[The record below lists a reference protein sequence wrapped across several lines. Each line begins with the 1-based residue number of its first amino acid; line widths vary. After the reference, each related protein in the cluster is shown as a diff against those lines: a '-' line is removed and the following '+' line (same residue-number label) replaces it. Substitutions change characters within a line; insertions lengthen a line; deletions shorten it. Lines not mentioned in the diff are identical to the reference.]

1 MNDIRDIKRTIN
13 QEIVKKIFSNKSNAI
28 EFLSLYGYNSNELN
42 KLASKQ
48 LFNEIVKIWNYN
60 DARDKI
66 RSIFQSTPKFKNGL
80 RGEEII
86 NILIEEWKTLN
97 FGEIK
102 WPFSQGQFD
111 NFVQSINSE
120 NSTRDLKDEKVKTA
134 AVRYRR
140 IKELNTER
148 NDFLETLV
156 FLKNQNIIPTLSHN
170 RGVDFF
176 IDGISYDQKVARSP
190 TNEFKRDFGGNWK
203 QKAIDNP
210 ALVAQYLYQFQDEGR
225 FGASPRLLIV
235 YLDEEIT
242 PIRIKQ
248 IIENTSMEIPLKI
261 TFDFNHKSTGIQT
274 YKTESFVIL
283 LFN

>member
-13 QEIVKKIFSNKSNAI
+13 QDIVKKVFSNKPNAI
-28 EFLSLYGYNSNELN
+28 EFLELYGYNPKELQ
-42 KLASKQ
+42 KIASKD
-48 LFNEIVKIWNYN
+48 LFNEIVKIWNYH
-60 DARDKI
+60 DAKDKI
-66 RSIFQSTPKFKNGL
+66 RSIFKSKPKFANGL
-80 RGEEII
+80 KGEETI
-86 NILIEEWKTLN
+86 NILINEWNTLCL
-97 FGEIK
+97 GDIK

-111 NFVQSINSE
+111 NFVQSLNAE
-120 NSTRDLKDEKVKTA
+120 NSTREVKDEKVKAA

-190 TNEFKRDFGGNWK
+190 TNEFKRDFGENWK
-203 QKAIDNP
+203 QKAIENP

-242 PIRIKQ
+242 PLKIKQ
-248 IIENTSMEIPLKI
+248 IIDNTSLETPLEV
-261 TFDFNHKSTGIQT
+261 TFDFNHKSTGIRT
-274 YKTESFVIL
+274 YKTEAFVIL
-283 LFN
+283 LHN

>member
-13 QEIVKKIFSNKSNAI
+13 QEIVKKIFSNKLNAI
-28 EFLSLYGYNSNELN
+28 DFLELYGYNRKDL
-42 KLASKQ
+42 KKFAPKD
-48 LFNEIVKIWNYN
+48 LFNEIVKIWNYY
-60 DARDKI
+60 DAKDKI
-66 RSIFQSTPKFKNGL
+66 RTIFQNKPKFANGL
-80 RGEEII
+80 KGEETIS
-86 NILIEEWKTLN
+86 ILINEWNALN
-97 FGEIK
+97 FGNIK

-111 NFVQSINSE
+111 TFVQSLNAE
-120 NSTRDLKDEKVKTA
+120 NTTRTIKDEKVKAA

-190 TNEFKRDFGGNWK
+190 TNEFKCDFGENWK
-203 QKAIDNP
+203 QIAIENP
-210 ALVAQYLYQFQDEGR
+210 VMVARYLYQFQDEGR

-242 PIRIKQ
+242 PLRIKQ
-248 IIENTSMEIPLKI
+248 TIENTSLEVPLEI

-274 YKTESFVIL
+274 YKTEALVIL
-283 LFN
+283 LHN